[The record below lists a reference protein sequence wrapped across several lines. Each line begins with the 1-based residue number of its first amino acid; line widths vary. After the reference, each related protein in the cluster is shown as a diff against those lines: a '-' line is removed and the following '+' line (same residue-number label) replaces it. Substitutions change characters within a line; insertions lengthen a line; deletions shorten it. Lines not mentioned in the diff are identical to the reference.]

1 MPVSADEDPAP
12 VRPDDAPTAPASD
25 PAPHTTAAK
34 LADLSRRFD
43 EHVHAGS
50 AKAVER
56 QHARGK
62 KTARERIDLLLDAG
76 SFVEFDAFARHR
88 STNFGLAANRP
99 YGDGVVTGYGT
110 VNGREICVFSQDVA
124 VFGGSLGEVYGEK
137 IVKVMDF
144 ALRTGRPIVGINEG
158 GGARIQEGVV
168 SLGLYAEIFKRN
180 VHASG
185 VIPQI
190 SLIMGAAAGGHV
202 YSPALTDFVVM
213 VDKTSQM
220 FITGPDVV
228 RTVTGEEVTLEELGG
243 ARTHNTRSGNAHYL
257 GADEDDAIGYVR
269 DLLGYLPSNNLSTAP
284 TLDVDT
290 DNRTQRRR
298 SRAEHT
304 HPGFGQP
311 ALRHGRGGLRRARRR
326 RVPAGARPFAPNI
339 IIGFGR
345 VAGRSVGIVAN
356 QPRHLAGTLDINA
369 SEKAARF
376 VRTCDSFNIPVL
388 TFVDVPGFLPGTDQ
402 EWNGIIR
409 RGAKLI
415 YAYAEATV
423 PLITVITRKAY
434 GGAYDVM
441 GSKHLGADVNVA
453 WPTAQIAVMGAQ
465 GAVNILYRK
474 EIGRARGAGRG
485 RAEIAALRSRLQT
498 EYEDT
503 LANPFIAAERGYV
516 DQVIDPAETRGRSPG
531 RCGCWPTSDR
541 RCRRANTG
549 TFPYERRH
557 CERRWR
563 RPGAP
568 GREPGR
574 RGRRRAGGGA
584 GRADRAPRVR
594 TGAPAHRLG
603 GCGAPSAASTDPAG
617 TAGGHRDCRHDRPC
631 AAHRDPRVS
640 VAGPARGAAGRGID
654 PVVAGVRGGRGR
666 GGRPVG

>member
-1 MPVSADEDPAP
+1 MSISADDQPADSAA
-12 VRPDDAPTAPASD
+12 RSE
-25 PAPHTTAAK
+25 APHTTAAK
-34 LADLSRRFD
+34 LADLAARFD

-62 KTARERIDLLLDAG
+62 KTARERIDLLLDEG

-88 STNFGLAANRP
+88 STNFGLQGNRP
-99 YGDGVVTGYGT
+99 YGDGVVSGYGT
-110 VNGREICVFSQDVA
+110 VDGREICVFSQDVA

-144 ALRTGRPIVGINEG
+144 AVRTGRPLVGINEG

-228 RTVTGEEVTLEELGG
+228 RAVTGEEVTLEELGG

-257 GADEDDAIGYVR
+257 GADEDDAISYVR
-269 DLLGYLPSNNLSTAP
+269 ALLGYLPANNLTAP
-284 TLDVDT
+284 PVLDGPVDLELNDT
-290 DNRTQRRR
+290 DLALDTLIPDSAN
-298 SRAEHT
+298 
-304 HPGFGQP
+304 QP
-311 ALRHGRGGLRRARRR
+311 YDMAT
-326 RVPAGARPFAPNI
+326 VVGAVLDDGEFLQVHELFAPNI
-339 IIGFGR
+339 LTGFGR
-345 VAGRSVGIVAN
+345 VAGRSVGVVAN
-356 QPRHLAGTLDINA
+356 QPMHLAGTLDIDA

-376 VRTCDSFNIPVL
+376 VRTCDAFNVPVL
-388 TFVDVPGFLPGTDQ
+388 TFVDVPGFLPGTGQ

-441 GSKHLGADVNVA
+441 GSKHLGADINVA

-474 EIGRARGAGRG
+474 EIGATLVDGADGPDT
-485 RAEIAALRSRLQT
+485 AALRARLQT
-498 EYEDT
+498 DYEDT

-516 DQVIDPAETRGRSPG
+516 DEIIRPSETRRIITRSLQVL
-531 RCGCWPTSDR
+531 
-541 RCRRANTG
+541 
-549 TFPYERRH
+549 
-557 CERRWR
+557 
-563 RPGAP
+563 
-568 GREPGR
+568 
-574 RGRRRAGGGA
+574 
-584 GRADRAPRVR
+584 ADKRQTLPPKKH
-594 TGAPAHRLG
+594 GNIPL
-603 GCGAPSAASTDPAG
+603 
-617 TAGGHRDCRHDRPC
+617 
-631 AAHRDPRVS
+631 
-640 VAGPARGAAGRGID
+640 
-654 PVVAGVRGGRGR
+654 
-666 GGRPVG
+666 